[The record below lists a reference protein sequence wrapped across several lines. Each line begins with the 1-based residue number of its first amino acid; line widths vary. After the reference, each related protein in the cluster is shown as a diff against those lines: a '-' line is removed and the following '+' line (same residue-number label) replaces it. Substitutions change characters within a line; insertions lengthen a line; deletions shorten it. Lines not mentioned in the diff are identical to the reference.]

1 MKARIIQAADS
12 AEVKEALS
20 MAESGAVD
28 GALAEA
34 SPEVTMCPSIL
45 TVPGTMLG
53 TSHAAP
59 FGKVDDLSLEDIR
72 TADDTETL
80 QVLQD
85 KGDILSQY
93 PAIY

>member
-34 SPEVTMCPSIL
+34 SPEVI
-45 TVPGTMLG
+45 MLWIV
-53 TSHAAP
+53 S
-59 FGKVDDLSLEDIR
+59 KR
-72 TADDTETL
+72 TT
-80 QVLQD
+80 
-85 KGDILSQY
+85 
-93 PAIY
+93 